1 MEILKNTHKSL
12 GGQDKE
18 VVIEVG
24 ERFKAFRYYMGK
36 TAEELAKEMDCP
48 VSVLKQIEEG
58 DMEAIFTYGRE
69 LVERYNLDLTWLVC
83 GTHNM
88 FIRY

>member
-1 MEILKNTHKSL
+1 MEILKNTHKTL

-24 ERFKAFRYYMGK
+24 ERFKAFRYYMVK
-36 TAEELAKEMDCP
+36 TSEELAKEMDCP
-48 VSVLKQIEEG
+48 VSVLKRIEEG
-58 DMEAIFTYGRE
+58 DMETIFTYGRE

-88 FIRY
+88 FIED